1 MTVREY
7 PNIHSELIQHLF
19 FSIRMNS
26 LFVAAEYRN
35 AKKYRARCPGLIIA
49 SGEDKTYFRIPM
61 VSICFPLTLYYS
73 LSISATS
80 RNHSGRFSI
89 FCR

>member
-1 MTVREY
+1 MSVREY
-7 PNIHSELIQHLF
+7 PNIHSELIQHIY

-26 LFVAAEYRN
+26 LLVAAEYRN

-61 VSICFPLTLYYS
+61 VSNCLLLTLGILLCDNVS
-73 LSISATS
+73 
-80 RNHSGRFSI
+80 
-89 FCR
+89 